1 MCLSNFLPC
10 AKAISVLLYPF
21 AEVILHDLTSGKIA
35 AIYNNFS
42 KRKVGEDSLIQDLDK
57 AAKLPDVFPLYPKT
71 NWDGKNIKSVT
82 ATLRND
88 AGDPIGLMCINL
100 EISKWEEMYQFLG
113 QWIGKIDLQHQQKA
127 LFKND
132 WKEKINYYVSQYLK
146 THGFTLR
153 SLNKEK
159 KQALI
164 LALQHEGAFKA
175 KNAATYI
182 GEVLDLSRATIYN
195 YLKNNAGH

>member
-1 MCLSNFLPC
+1 STLP
-10 AKAISVLLYPF
+10 
-21 AEVILHDLTSGKIA
+21 E
-35 AIYNNFS
+35 
-42 KRKVGEDSLIQDLDK
+42 
-57 AAKLPDVFPLYPKT
+57 VFPLYLKT
-71 NWDGKNIKSVT
+71 NWDGKNIKSVS

-88 AGDPIGLMCINL
+88 DGEPIGLMCINL
-100 EISKWEEMYQFLG
+100 EISKWEEMHHFLG
-113 QWIGKIDLQHQQKA
+113 EWIGNVDLRHQPKV
-127 LFKND
+127 LFKDD
-132 WKEKINYYVSQYLK
+132 WKEKINHYVSQYLK

-175 KNAATYI
+175 KNAATYV

-195 YLKNNAGH
+195 YLKNHTPTGH